1 MSRRWHV
8 AQVNIAIPH
17 EPIDSPA
24 LAEFV
29 ANLEPVNAL
38 ADAAAGFVWRLQD
51 ESGDATAI
59 RPFDDER
66 LMINMSVWE
75 SVDALWSFVYDG
87 RHLEVMRRR
96 REWFAQLAASH
107 MAMWWIPAGEIP
119 STEDAERRI
128 EHLRA
133 HGPTPYAFTFK
144 RRYPPPDTET
154 ATEPILDDREPCPAG

>member
-1 MSRRWHV
+1 VAGWHI
-8 AQVNIAIPH
+8 AQVNIALPR

-24 LAEFV
+24 LADFV
-29 ANLEPVNAL
+29 ALLEPVNAI
-38 ADAAAGFVWRLQD
+38 ADQSRGFVWRLQD

-75 SVDALWSFVYDG
+75 SVDALWAFVYDS

-96 REWFAQLAASH
+96 REWFTR
-107 MAMWWIPAGEIP
+107 MAESFMALWWVPAGAIP
-119 STEDAERRI
+119 TTKDAELRLD
-128 EHLRA
+128 HLRA

-144 RRYPPPDTET
+144 HRFPPPDAEDS
-154 ATEPILDDREPCPAG
+154 APLFDEREPCPA